1 MKTARL
7 GTLVFVSVSLML
19 LVGSATS
26 SAYVIGSRL
35 PSGQPQRTVCT
46 FAIPATEIPCT
57 LSQDWLAYGLVEPA
71 GLTSPVTG
79 VITRWSVLIGSP
91 PPGTTSV
98 KLQLRMLSGWS
109 GDGRGKLIEV
119 PLPAPGTYSF
129 FQFVETLP
137 IGLGE
142 RIGLTAYVSGNGGQA
157 GLTVLGEA
165 PESGN
170 VLVWDKDLGEENDS
184 FFTTQQDS
192 QLLLSATV
200 EPDRDHDGLGDDT
213 QDPCVPASGSSDGC
227 RQVGRPPKTAFSYS
241 APQAFGTRGKVV
253 ISLRSSEAGSA
264 AARGRVRV
272 GGKAGHTYTLEE
284 AERLIPAHRRVKLRL
299 RLPAGTKLAVAK
311 ALAARKRVVA
321 EVSAYAEGLSGG
333 RGPESEMI
341 IPSRRP
347 PHRRKHLRRRNPAPH
362 SRAREHPRP

>member
-1 MKTARL
+1 MARGQRGMKAARF
-7 GTLVFVSVSLML
+7 GTLAFVSVSLVL

-79 VITRWSVLIGSP
+79 EITRWSVLIGSP
-91 PPGTTSV
+91 PPGTTSI
-98 KLQLRMLSGWS
+98 KLQLRTLSGWR

-119 PLPAPGTYSF
+119 PLPAPGTYSY
-129 FQFVETLP
+129 FQFVENLP

-142 RIGLTAYVSGNGGQA
+142 GIGLTAYVSGKGGQA
-157 GLTVLGEA
+157 GLTVLAEA

-170 VLVWDKDLGEENDS
+170 VLDWEKNLGEENDS
-184 FFTTQQDS
+184 YFTTQHDS

-213 QDPCVPASGSSDGC
+213 QDPCVPASSSSDGC
-227 RQVGRPPKTAFSYS
+227 RQVARPPKAAFSYS
-241 APQAFGTRGKVV
+241 APQAFATKGKVV

-264 AARGRVRV
+264 AAQGRVRV

-284 AERLIPAHRRVKLRL
+284 AQRLIPAHRRVKLRL
-299 RLPAGTKLAVAK
+299 RLPAGTKLTVAK

-347 PHRRKHLRRRNPAPH
+347 PHRRK
-362 SRAREHPRP
+362 